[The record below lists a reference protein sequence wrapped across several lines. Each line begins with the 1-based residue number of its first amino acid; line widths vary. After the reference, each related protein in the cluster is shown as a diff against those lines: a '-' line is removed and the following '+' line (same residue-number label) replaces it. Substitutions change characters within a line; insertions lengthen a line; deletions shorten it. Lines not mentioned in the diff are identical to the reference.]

1 MFITLLQQII
11 YDKLLLVGRR
21 VILAISLK
29 LNQ

>member
-11 YDKLLLVGRR
+11 YNRLLLVGRR